1 MRDTATCE
9 LLGLFEGRTLK
20 RLNIPMT
27 PDFLLTVIAAGIVL
41 WPYLVV
47 PRKYKTVTDA
57 YLGPGASV
65 FPRIDTIWIIVNT
78 AGLLLGWRYLQ
89 GYALP
94 ILAASTTLPLAI
106 FAGIN
111 GAYPERTRGSGYVY
125 YAERKNAMIHLLPA
139 NRSYD
144 LHVLGWVQTL
154 LLIAVI
160 LFSLSM
166 LFQP

>member
-1 MRDTATCE
+1 
-9 LLGLFEGRTLK
+9 
-20 RLNIPMT
+20 MT
-27 PDFLLTVIAAGIVL
+27 PDFLLATIAAGIML
-41 WPYLVV
+41 WPHLFVL
-47 PRKYKTVTDA
+47 RKYKTVTDE

-65 FPRIDTIWIIVNT
+65 FPRIDTIWMIVNV
-78 AGLLLGWRYLQ
+78 AGLLLGWRYLRV
-89 GYALP
+89 YALP
-94 ILAASTTLPLAI
+94 ILIASTTLPLAI

-125 YAERKNAMIHLLPA
+125 YAERKDAMIHLLPA

-144 LHVLGWVQTL
+144 LHILGWVQTL

-160 LFSLSM
+160 LFSVSM